1 MEKYFVKDENN
12 NSIELLDKNIICS
25 FEATNG
31 KKYVA
36 YTFNQKDDKGNV
48 MVHGGIVG
56 NSNYLDPIPEED
68 YYLIEDVVNKI
79 QKAYGELE

>member
-1 MEKYFVKDENN
+1 MDKFLVKDENN
-12 NSIELLDKNIICS
+12 NLIELLDKNIICS

-36 YTFNQKDDKGNV
+36 YTFNQKDNNGAI

-56 NSNYLDPIPEED
+56 DNNYLDPISDDE
-68 YYLIEDVVNKI
+68 YYLIEDVIDKI
-79 QKAYGELE
+79 QKAYSEVE

>member
-12 NSIELLDKNIICS
+12 NIVELSDKNIICS

-36 YTFNQKDDKGNV
+36 YTFNQKDNNGTV

-56 NSNYLDPIPEED
+56 NNSYLDPVPEDE

-79 QKAYGELE
+79 QKAYIELE